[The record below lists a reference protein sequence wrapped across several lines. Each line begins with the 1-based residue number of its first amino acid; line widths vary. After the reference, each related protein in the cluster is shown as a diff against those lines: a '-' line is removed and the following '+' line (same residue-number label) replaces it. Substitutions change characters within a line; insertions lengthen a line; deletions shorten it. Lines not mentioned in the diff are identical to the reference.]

1 MTYQELLEIIANPEN
16 SKVEFKLDSERPE
29 RIAKEIVAFANFRGG
44 RIFFGIDNNR
54 QIIGLTKKNFEEWLM
69 DTVFGKYVTPSI
81 IPLYEEIITP
91 ERRRIALITIEQG
104 IQKPYF
110 VKEGERETPYIRI
123 GSTSQIAKG
132 EQLLRLAQESGYYHF
147 EIAPVSGTSF
157 QDIDKELF
165 IHYYL
170 NEFGEDL
177 SGANEDLL
185 IEKLSQLDLLV
196 RNSFN
201 EYSASIAGLVIFG
214 RNPGR
219 FLSNHGFR
227 IIHYPGN
234 DIDTTHHFDQIYT
247 IPLAGIKNDKG
258 ETLRS
263 DLIEAV
269 MNKLGEIYA
278 REELT
283 DGIHRQRKWT
293 IPEKVL
299 RELLVN
305 AVIHRDY
312 TKRNRNEIRIFN
324 DRIEI
329 ESQGRLP
336 NTLTIEKIK
345 AGQKYQRNPILVR
358 FAQDFGLMEHKG
370 LGIRKIVIETLRN
383 AGMKEALM
391 EETEETFKL
400 TIFHPSH

>member
-1 MTYQELLEIIANPEN
+1 MTYQDLLEIIANPEN

-29 RIAKEIVAFANFRGG
+29 RIAKEIVGFANFRGG
-44 RIFFGIDNNR
+44 RIFIGVDNNR
-54 QIIGLTKKNFEEWLM
+54 EIQGLSRENFEEWLM
-69 DTVFGKYVTPSI
+69 DTVFGRYVTPSI

-91 ERRRIALITIEQG
+91 KGIIAVVTIEQG
-104 IQKPYF
+104 INKPYY
-110 VKEGERETPYIRI
+110 VKENKRETPYIRI

-132 EQLLRLAQESGYYHF
+132 EQLLRMAQESGYYHF
-147 EIAPVSGTSF
+147 EVAPVSGSSYK
-157 QDIDKELF
+157 DIDKELF
-165 IHYYL
+165 IHYYRK
-170 NEFGEDL
+170 EFGEDL
-177 SGANEDLL
+177 SKADENLL

-214 RNPGR
+214 KNPGR

-227 IIHYPGN
+227 VIHYPGN
-234 DIDTTHHFDQIYT
+234 DIDTNHYFDQIYT
-247 IPLAGIKNDKG
+247 TPLAGIKNENE

-263 DLIEAV
+263 GLIDNI
-269 MNKLGEIYA
+269 MNKLREIYA
-278 REELT
+278 REELK
-283 DGIHRQRKWT
+283 DSIHRETDWK
-293 IPEKVL
+293 IPPRVL

-305 AVIHRDY
+305 AIIHRDY

-400 TIFHPSH
+400 TIYSPLH

>member
-44 RIFFGIDNNR
+44 RIFFGVDNNNR
-54 QIIGLTKKNFEEWLM
+54 EIKGLSKENFEEWLM
-69 DTVFGKYVTPSI
+69 DTVFGRYVTPSI
-81 IPLYEEIITP
+81 IPLYEEINTP
-91 ERRRIALITIEQG
+91 EGRVAVVTIEQG
-104 IQKPYF
+104 INKPYF
-110 VKEGERETPYIRI
+110 VKEGDRETPYIRI
-123 GSTSQIAKG
+123 GSTSQIADR
-132 EQLLRLAQESGYYHF
+132 EQILRMAQESGYYHF

-165 IHYYL
+165 IHYYR

-177 SGANEDLL
+177 SGADEDLL
-185 IEKLSQLDLLV
+185 IEKLNQLDLLV

-201 EYSASIAGLVIFG
+201 EFSASIAGLVIFG
-214 RNPGR
+214 KNPGR

-227 IIHYPGN
+227 VIHYPGN
-234 DIDTTHHFDQIYT
+234 DIETNHHFDQAYNL
-247 IPLAGIKNDKG
+247 PLASVKNEKG
-258 ETLRS
+258 EVIRS
-263 DLIEAV
+263 GLIETV

-283 DGIHRQRKWT
+283 DGIHRETVWI
-293 IPEKVL
+293 IPERAL

-305 AVIHRDY
+305 AIIHRDY

-400 TIFHPSH
+400 TIFRPLH